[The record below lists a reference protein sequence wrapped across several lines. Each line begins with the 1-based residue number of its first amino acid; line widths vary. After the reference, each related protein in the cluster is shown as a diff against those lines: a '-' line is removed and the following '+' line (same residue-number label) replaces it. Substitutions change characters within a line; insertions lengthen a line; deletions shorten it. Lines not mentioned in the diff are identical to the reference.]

1 LAAAELMSCASSPNR
16 PSVEAFAHALVG
28 SRRSR
33 PPPLPM
39 RYPLNSTPDS
49 SGKSVDDSEFLEMTQ
64 QDPVQARILR
74 QSLEHLAS
82 GLGGDT
88 LKEMAREV
96 LSGRMGL
103 REAAN
108 VSAYAEQ
115 AVEQS
120 APLAEKWASM
130 SDSER
135 EALAMDGQRRLE
147 EERRQLD
154 EERRAESES
163 RSGSKG
169 RHDGRGWSL
178 Y

>member
-1 LAAAELMSCASSPNR
+1 
-16 PSVEAFAHALVG
+16 
-28 SRRSR
+28 
-33 PPPLPM
+33 M
-39 RYPLNSTPDS
+39 RYPLDSAANSS
-49 SGKSVDDSEFLEMTQ
+49 EKRLDDSEFLEMTQ
-64 QDPVQARILR
+64 QDPVQAKILR
-74 QSLEHLAS
+74 KSLEHLAS
-82 GLGGDT
+82 GLGGPA
-88 LKEMAREV
+88 LKEMAQEV

-108 VSAYAEQ
+108 VSSYAEE
-115 AVEQS
+115 AVVQS

-135 EALAMDGQRRLE
+135 EALAADGERRLE

-154 EERRAESES
+154 DERRTESEN
-163 RSGSKG
+163 RSGTKS

>member
-1 LAAAELMSCASSPNR
+1 LD
-16 PSVEAFAHALVG
+16 
-28 SRRSR
+28 
-33 PPPLPM
+33 
-39 RYPLNSTPDS
+39 STPDS
-49 SGKSVDDSEFLEMTQ
+49 SGKPVDDSEFLEMTQ
-64 QDPVQARILR
+64 QDPVQVKVLR

-82 GLGGDT
+82 GLGGDA

-103 REAAN
+103 REAAD

-120 APLAEKWASM
+120 APLAEKWAAM

-135 EALAMDGQRRLE
+135 NALAAEGQRRLE
-147 EERRQLD
+147 EERRRLD
-154 EERRAESES
+154 EERRAESENQ
-163 RSGSKG
+163 SGTKS

>member
-1 LAAAELMSCASSPNR
+1 
-16 PSVEAFAHALVG
+16 
-28 SRRSR
+28 
-33 PPPLPM
+33 
-39 RYPLNSTPDS
+39 
-49 SGKSVDDSEFLEMTQ
+49 
-64 QDPVQARILR
+64 
-74 QSLEHLAS
+74 
-82 GLGGDT
+82 
-88 LKEMAREV
+88 
-96 LSGRMGL
+96 MGL

-135 EALAMDGQRRLE
+135 EALAMEGQRRLQ

-154 EERRAESES
+154 EERRAETEN

>member
-1 LAAAELMSCASSPNR
+1 
-16 PSVEAFAHALVG
+16 
-28 SRRSR
+28 
-33 PPPLPM
+33 M
-39 RYPLNSTPDS
+39 RYPLDSAANSS
-49 SGKSVDDSEFLEMTQ
+49 EKRVDDSEFLEMTQ
-64 QDPVQARILR
+64 QDPVQAKILR
-74 QSLEHLAS
+74 KSLEHLAS
-82 GLGGDT
+82 GLGGPA
-88 LKEMAREV
+88 LKEMAQEV

-108 VSAYAEQ
+108 VSAYAEE
-115 AVEQS
+115 AVVQS

-135 EALAMDGQRRLE
+135 EALAADGERRLE

-154 EERRAESES
+154 DGRRTESEN
-163 RSGSKG
+163 RSGTKS

>member
-1 LAAAELMSCASSPNR
+1 MDSAR
-16 PSVEAFAHALVG
+16 
-28 SRRSR
+28 
-33 PPPLPM
+33 
-39 RYPLNSTPDS
+39 DS
-49 SGKSVDDSEFLEMTQ
+49 SDKRVDDSEFLEMAQ
-64 QDPVQARILR
+64 QDPAQAKILR

-82 GLGGDT
+82 GLGGDA
-88 LKEMAREV
+88 LKEMAQEV

-115 AVEQS
+115 AVEQA

-130 SDSER
+130 SDRER
-135 EALAMDGQRRLE
+135 DELAAEGERRLA

-154 EERRAESES
+154 EERRAESQN
-163 RSGSKG
+163 RSGTKS

>member
-1 LAAAELMSCASSPNR
+1 MD
-16 PSVEAFAHALVG
+16 
-28 SRRSR
+28 
-33 PPPLPM
+33 
-39 RYPLNSTPDS
+39 STPERSDRR
-49 SGKSVDDSEFLEMTQ
+49 VDESEFLEMTQ
-64 QDPVQARILR
+64 QDAVQARILR

-88 LKEMAREV
+88 LKEMAQEV

-103 REAAN
+103 REAAH

-115 AVEQS
+115 AVEQA
-120 APLAEKWASM
+120 APLAEKWASL

-135 EALAMDGQRRLE
+135 DALAAEG
-147 EERRQLD
+147 ERRFE
-154 EERRAESES
+154 EERRAESEN
-163 RSGSKG
+163 RSGAKA

>member
-1 LAAAELMSCASSPNR
+1 MDSA
-16 PSVEAFAHALVG
+16 
-28 SRRSR
+28 
-33 PPPLPM
+33 
-39 RYPLNSTPDS
+39 PDS
-49 SGKSVDDSEFLEMTQ
+49 SGQRVDDSEFLEMTQ
-64 QDPVQARILR
+64 QDPAQAKILR

-82 GLGGDT
+82 GLGGDA
-88 LKEMAREV
+88 LKEMAQEV

-115 AVEQS
+115 AVEQA

-130 SDSER
+130 SDSAR
-135 EALAMDGQRRLE
+135 EALAAEGEQRLA
-147 EERRQLD
+147 EERRQFD
-154 EERRAESES
+154 DERRAESEK
-163 RSGSKG
+163 RSGAKG

>member
-1 LAAAELMSCASSPNR
+1 MDSAR
-16 PSVEAFAHALVG
+16 
-28 SRRSR
+28 
-33 PPPLPM
+33 
-39 RYPLNSTPDS
+39 DS
-49 SGKSVDDSEFLEMTQ
+49 SDKRVDDSEFLEMTQ
-64 QDPVQARILR
+64 QDPAQAKILR

-82 GLGGDT
+82 GLGGDA
-88 LKEMAREV
+88 LKEMAQEV

-115 AVEQS
+115 AVETA

-130 SDSER
+130 SDRER
-135 EALAMDGQRRLE
+135 DELAAEGERRLA

-154 EERRAESES
+154 EERRAESEN
-163 RSGSKG
+163 RSAAKS

>member
-1 LAAAELMSCASSPNR
+1 MD
-16 PSVEAFAHALVG
+16 
-28 SRRSR
+28 SR
-33 PPPLPM
+33 
-39 RYPLNSTPDS
+39 NSH
-49 SGKSVDDSEFLEMTQ
+49 KQVDDSELLEMTQ
-64 QDPVQARILR
+64 QDPVQAKILR

-82 GLGGDT
+82 GLAGDT
-88 LKEMAREV
+88 LKEMAQEV
-96 LSGRMGL
+96 VSGRMAL
-103 REAAN
+103 RDAAN

-135 EALAMDGQRRLE
+135 EALAAEGERRLE
-147 EERRQLD
+147 DERRQFD
-154 EERRAESES
+154 DERRAESEN
-163 RSGSKG
+163 RSGAKS

>member
-1 LAAAELMSCASSPNR
+1 
-16 PSVEAFAHALVG
+16 
-28 SRRSR
+28 
-33 PPPLPM
+33 M
-39 RYPLNSTPDS
+39 RYPLDSAPNS
-49 SGKSVDDSEFLEMTQ
+49 SGSGKPVDDSEFLEMTQ
-64 QDPVQARILR
+64 QDPAQVKALR

-82 GLGGDT
+82 GLGGNA
-88 LKEMAREV
+88 LKEMAQEV

-115 AVEQS
+115 AVEQA

-130 SDSER
+130 SDRER
-135 EALAMDGQRRLE
+135 QELAAEGERRLDD
-147 EERRQLD
+147 ERRQID
-154 EERRAESES
+154 DERRTESEN
-163 RSGSKG
+163 RSGTKS

>member
-1 LAAAELMSCASSPNR
+1 MDSAANSSDKR
-16 PSVEAFAHALVG
+16 
-28 SRRSR
+28 
-33 PPPLPM
+33 
-39 RYPLNSTPDS
+39 
-49 SGKSVDDSEFLEMTQ
+49 VDDSEFLEMTQ
-64 QDPVQARILR
+64 QDPAQAKILK

-82 GLGGDT
+82 GLGGPA
-88 LKEMAREV
+88 LKEMAQEV

-108 VSAYAEQ
+108 VSAYAEE
-115 AVEQS
+115 AVERS

-135 EALAMDGQRRLE
+135 EALAVDGERRLE

-154 EERRAESES
+154 EERRVASED
-163 RSGSKG
+163 RSSPKG

>member
-1 LAAAELMSCASSPNR
+1 MDSAENSSDKR
-16 PSVEAFAHALVG
+16 
-28 SRRSR
+28 
-33 PPPLPM
+33 
-39 RYPLNSTPDS
+39 
-49 SGKSVDDSEFLEMTQ
+49 VDDSEFLEMTQ
-64 QDPVQARILR
+64 QDPAQAKILK

-82 GLGGDT
+82 GLGGPA
-88 LKEMAREV
+88 LKEMAQEV

-108 VSAYAEQ
+108 VSAYAEE
-115 AVEQS
+115 AVERS

-135 EALAMDGQRRLE
+135 EALAVDGERRLE

-154 EERRAESES
+154 EERRVASED
-163 RSGSKG
+163 RSSAKG

>member
-1 LAAAELMSCASSPNR
+1 MPNR
-16 PSVEAFAHALVG
+16 
-28 SRRSR
+28 
-33 PPPLPM
+33 PM
-39 RYPLNSTPDS
+39 RYPLDSAANSS
-49 SGKSVDDSEFLEMTQ
+49 EKRVDDSEFLEMTQ
-64 QDPVQARILR
+64 QDPVQAKILR
-74 QSLEHLAS
+74 KSLEHLAS
-82 GLGGDT
+82 GLGGPA
-88 LKEMAREV
+88 LKEMAQEV

-108 VSAYAEQ
+108 VSAYAEE
-115 AVEQS
+115 AVVQS

-135 EALAMDGQRRLE
+135 EALAADGERRLA

-154 EERRAESES
+154 DERRTESEN
-163 RSGSKG
+163 RSGTKS

>member
-1 LAAAELMSCASSPNR
+1 MDSAANSSDKR
-16 PSVEAFAHALVG
+16 
-28 SRRSR
+28 
-33 PPPLPM
+33 
-39 RYPLNSTPDS
+39 
-49 SGKSVDDSEFLEMTQ
+49 VDDSEFLEMTQ
-64 QDPVQARILR
+64 QDPAQAKILK

-82 GLGGDT
+82 GLGGPA
-88 LKEMAREV
+88 LKEMAQEV

-108 VSAYAEQ
+108 VSAYAEE
-115 AVEQS
+115 AVERS

-135 EALAMDGQRRLE
+135 EALAVDGERRLE

-154 EERRAESES
+154 EERRAASED
-163 RSGSKG
+163 RSSAKG

>member
-1 LAAAELMSCASSPNR
+1 
-16 PSVEAFAHALVG
+16 
-28 SRRSR
+28 
-33 PPPLPM
+33 M
-39 RYPLNSTPDS
+39 RYPLDSAANSS
-49 SGKSVDDSEFLEMTQ
+49 EKRVDDSEFLEMTQ
-64 QDPVQARILR
+64 QDPVQAKILR
-74 QSLEHLAS
+74 KSLEHLAS
-82 GLGGDT
+82 GLGGPA
-88 LKEMAREV
+88 LKEMAQEV

-108 VSAYAEQ
+108 VSAYAEE
-115 AVEQS
+115 AVVQS

-135 EALAMDGQRRLE
+135 EALAADGERRLE

-154 EERRAESES
+154 DERRTESENRPGTKS
-163 RSGSKG
+163 

>member
-1 LAAAELMSCASSPNR
+1 LDSA
-16 PSVEAFAHALVG
+16 
-28 SRRSR
+28 
-33 PPPLPM
+33 
-39 RYPLNSTPDS
+39 PDS
-49 SGKSVDDSEFLEMTQ
+49 SGKRVDDSEFLEMTQ
-64 QDPVQARILR
+64 QDPAQAKILR

-82 GLGGDT
+82 GLGGNA
-88 LKEMAREV
+88 LKEMAQEV

-108 VSAYAEQ
+108 VSAYAEE
-115 AVEQS
+115 AVEQA

-135 EALAMDGQRRLE
+135 EALAAEGEQRLA
-147 EERRQLD
+147 EERRQLED
-154 EERRAESES
+154 ERRAESEN
-163 RSGSKG
+163 RSGAKG

>member
-1 LAAAELMSCASSPNR
+1 
-16 PSVEAFAHALVG
+16 
-28 SRRSR
+28 
-33 PPPLPM
+33 M
-39 RYPLNSTPDS
+39 RYPLDSSPNS
-49 SGKSVDDSEFLEMTQ
+49 SGKPVDDSEFLEMTQ
-64 QDPVQARILR
+64 QDPAQVKILR

-82 GLGGDT
+82 GLGGDA

-96 LSGRMGL
+96 LSGRMSL

-115 AVEQS
+115 AVEQA

-130 SDSER
+130 SDRER
-135 EALAMDGQRRLE
+135 DELAAEGERRLAEEQRRL
-147 EERRQLD
+147 D
-154 EERRAESES
+154 DERRADSEN
-163 RSGSKG
+163 RSGGKS

>member
-1 LAAAELMSCASSPNR
+1 MDSA
-16 PSVEAFAHALVG
+16 PS
-28 SRRSR
+28 
-33 PPPLPM
+33 
-39 RYPLNSTPDS
+39 S
-49 SGKSVDDSEFLEMTQ
+49 SGKPVDDSEFLEMVQ
-64 QDPVQARILR
+64 QDAVQARILR
-74 QSLEHLAS
+74 QSLEHLSS
-82 GLGGDT
+82 GLAGDA
-88 LKEMAREV
+88 LKEMAQEV

-115 AVEQS
+115 AVEHA

-135 EALAMDGQRRLE
+135 DALAAEGERRLE

-154 EERRAESES
+154 DERRAESEN
-163 RSGSKG
+163 RSGTKS